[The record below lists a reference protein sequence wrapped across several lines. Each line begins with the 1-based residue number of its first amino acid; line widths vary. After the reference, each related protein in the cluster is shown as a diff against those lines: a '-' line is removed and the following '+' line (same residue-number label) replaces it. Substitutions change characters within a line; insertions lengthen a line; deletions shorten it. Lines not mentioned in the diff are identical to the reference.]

1 MTSRGIYPRDSSCV
15 KSKHI
20 YFFNA
25 STWRLIT
32 ETHPRPEGLQKQPGG
47 RTSMHRRLMRQPEKS
62 ICYIWFERNRSGIAA
77 ESTEYSSISERTKK
91 EVSANWNVGLKG
103 ESGTRRQTGKANGNE
118 KDEGFAFGVRSEPCC
133 IIWKSSLAKVN
144 YELILSA
151 LKENG

>member
-1 MTSRGIYPRDSSCV
+1 MTSRGIYPRDFSCV
-15 KSKHI
+15 KREHI

-25 STWRLIT
+25 STWSLIT

-47 RTSMHRRLMRQPEKS
+47 RTSVHRRLMRQPEKS
-62 ICYIWFERNRSGIAA
+62 ICYISFERNGRVGTL
-77 ESTEYSSISERTKK
+77 TEYSYISERTKK
-91 EVSANWNVGLKG
+91 EVSENWNVGLKG
-103 ESGTRRQTGKANGNE
+103 ESGTKRQTGKANGNE